1 VIEDARVLVG
11 TSTGDDAAVFRLS
24 AELALVL
31 TTDFFTPIVDDPYAF
46 GAIAAANALSDVY
59 AMGGTPLVALNL
71 VAFPVEELPL
81 TVLSEILRGGA
92 EKAAEANVVVV
103 GGHSIDDHEPKYGM
117 AVTGTIHPDRLVT
130 NAGGRAGDRLYLTKP
145 IGTGIIATAIK
156 RGAAPAAVEQA
167 AIDSM
172 VALNRD
178 ACAAMLEV
186 GVHAATDITGF
197 GLLGHLRQLA
207 SASGV
212 AARVRADRV
221 PLLEGT
227 RELAL
232 GGAVPG
238 GTQRNESFL
247 NEWVSWPKGLA
258 AVDRTILCDAQTS
271 GGLLIAVEPGR
282 AAALEAALGKRGL
295 LVAAVGSLEAGS
307 AGRVQVE

>member
-1 VIEDARVLVG
+1 VLVG
-11 TSTGDDAAVFRLS
+11 TSTGDDAAVYRLS
-24 AELALVL
+24 AELALVV
-31 TTDFFTPIVDDPYAF
+31 TTDFFTPIVDDPYTF

-92 EKAAEANVVVV
+92 EKAAEANVAVI

-117 AVTGTIHPDRLVT
+117 AVTGTVHPDRLVT

-156 RGAAPAAVEQA
+156 RGVAPAAVEQG

-197 GLLGHLRQLA
+197 GFLGHLRQLA
-207 SASGV
+207 TSSGV
-212 AARVRADRV
+212 AARVPADRV
-221 PLLEGT
+221 PVLEGT

-232 GGAVPG
+232 AGAVPG

-247 NEWVSWPKGLA
+247 NDWVTWPNHLA

-282 AAALEAALGKRGL
+282 APALEAALGKRGL
-295 LVAAVGSLEAGS
+295 LVAAVGSLEAGT
-307 AGRVQVE
+307 AGRVYVE